1 MMIDLNFSFSE
12 ENNIKQ
18 KKRSMQ
24 IHKTGFL
31 VIIVKQDD

>member
-18 KKRSMQ
+18 KKK
-24 IHKTGFL
+24 IHANSQNWIFGDYCETR
-31 VIIVKQDD
+31 